1 VNKQALLTA
10 VLFCLARLLVYFQYK
25 IYTMQ
30 KLLTIGLVALSVSCS
45 TYAQTTATKKVAPK
59 TKVVTKTT
67 NTTGKKPS
75 APKALPTSTKSSV
88 TSTTG
93 TSTTGPKSTTS
104 TTTSPTPTQ
113 TQSNNA
119 NTSGGKGGMM
129 DGAGSS
135 TPTST
140 STSTSS
146 TSTSTTSSSTTGTST
161 SGGGIGDVIGSVL
174 GGATGGGYSQGDAAN
189 AIKDA
194 LLNGITNGVK
204 IVSVKDGYFG
214 NSLIKIPFPTEA
226 QPIVSALQMVGA
238 GSLVDKLVLQINRSA
253 EDAAVE
259 ATPIFVNSI
268 KQLTISDA
276 VNIVSNQQSDAATQ
290 FLKRTTN
297 EQLVAAFRPKIKGV
311 LDKTMTTQLWSQIMG
326 TYNQIPFVQKINPDL
341 TDFVTRKALDG
352 LFVMV
357 AKEEAKIRKD
367 PMAQTTDILK
377 KVFGKK

>member
-1 VNKQALLTA
+1 
-10 VLFCLARLLVYFQYK
+10 
-25 IYTMQ
+25 MQ
-30 KLLTIGLVALSVSCS
+30 KLLIIGLTAIMMGCAS
-45 TYAQTTATKKVAPK
+45 YAQTSTTTKKVVAK

-67 NTTGKKPS
+67 NTSGKKPA
-75 APKALPTSTKSSV
+75 APTALPTGTKSTV
-88 TSTTG
+88 TSNTG
-93 TSTTGPKSTTS
+93 TSTTGPKSTS
-104 TTTSPTPTQ
+104 TTTTTTRGGASTTTTTPT
-113 TQSNNA
+113 
-119 NTSGGKGGMM
+119 NTPTTNTT
-129 DGAGSS
+129 

-140 STSTSS
+140 STRGGATTGSSTTSTTTNTGSS
-146 TSTSTTSSSTTGTST
+146 TS
-161 SGGGIGDVIGSVL
+161 SGGGIGDVIGTVL
-174 GGATGGGYSQGDAAN
+174 GGATGGGTSQGDAAN

-226 QPIVSALQMVGA
+226 QPIVSALQMIGA

-253 EDAAVE
+253 EEAAVQ

-268 KQLTISDA
+268 KQLTIADA
-276 VNIVSNQQSDAATQ
+276 VNIVSNQQTDAATQ

-297 EQLVAAFRPKIKGV
+297 EQLVATFRPKIKGV
-311 LDKTMTTQLWSQIMG
+311 LDKTMTTQLWSQIMS

-357 AKEEAKIRKD
+357 AKEEAKLEKTRWLRLPI
-367 PMAQTTDILK
+367 
-377 KVFGKK
+377 F

>member
-1 VNKQALLTA
+1 MLLG
-10 VLFCLARLLVYFQYK
+10 
-25 IYTMQ
+25 
-30 KLLTIGLVALSVSCS
+30 LTTLMFGCG
-45 TYAQTTATKKVAPK
+45 TFAQTTTTKKVAAK

-75 APKALPTSTKSSV
+75 APSTLPTGTKSTV
-88 TSTTG
+88 TSTT
-93 TSTTGPKSTTS
+93 TGPSKTTTTTTTTPSSTTS
-104 TTTSPTPTQ
+104 TPSSTPA
-113 TQSNNA
+113 S
-119 NTSGGKGGMM
+119 SGAKKGGF
-129 DGAGSS
+129 GGSSTSTPSTGSTTS

-140 STSTSS
+140 P
-146 TSTSTTSSSTTGTST
+146 STTTTGTGTST

-174 GGATGGGYSQGDAAN
+174 GGATGGGYTQSDAAN

-204 IVSVKDGYFG
+204 LVSVKDGYFG

-253 EDAAVE
+253 EEAAVQ

-268 KQLTISDA
+268 KQLTIADA
-276 VNIVSNQQSDAATQ
+276 VNIVGNQQSDAATQ

-311 LDKTMTTQLWSQIMG
+311 LDKTMTTQLWSEIMG

>member
-1 VNKQALLTA
+1 
-10 VLFCLARLLVYFQYK
+10 
-25 IYTMQ
+25 MQ
-30 KLLTIGLVALSVSCS
+30 KLLSIATLLFVFGCA
-45 TYAQTTATKKVAPK
+45 THAQTTTKTAAKTTTAK

-67 NTTGKKPS
+67 NTSGKKPA
-75 APKALPTSTKSSV
+75 APATLPTGNKSTISTTGTG
-88 TSTTG
+88 TSTGPSKTTTG
-93 TSTTGPKSTTS
+93 TSTTSGTSTSTGGKTGGMSTGGTSTSGTSSTS
-104 TTTSPTPTQ
+104 TTTSGGKAGGMSSGGTPATTTPT
-113 TQSNNA
+113 
-119 NTSGGKGGMM
+119 
-129 DGAGSS
+129 
-135 TPTST
+135 
-140 STSTSS
+140 TSTSS
-146 TSTSTTSSSTTGTST
+146 STNT
-161 SGGGIGDVIGSVL
+161 SGSSGTGGVGDVIGTVL
-174 GGATGGGYSQGDAAN
+174 GGATGGGYSQSDAAN

-253 EDAAVE
+253 EEAATQ

-268 KQLTISDA
+268 KQLTIADA

-297 EQLVAAFRPKIKGV
+297 EQLVAAFRPQIKSV
-311 LDKTMTTQLWSQIMG
+311 LDKTMTTSLWSQIMS

>member
-1 VNKQALLTA
+1 
-10 VLFCLARLLVYFQYK
+10 
-25 IYTMQ
+25 MQ
-30 KLLTIGLVALSVSCS
+30 KLLIIGLATIMMGCASF
-45 TYAQTTATKKVAPK
+45 AQTSTTTKKVVAK

-67 NTTGKKPS
+67 NTSGKKP
-75 APKALPTSTKSSV
+75 ATPTTLPTGTKSTV
-88 TSTTG
+88 TSNTG
-93 TSTTGPKSTTS
+93 TSTTGPKSTS
-104 TTTSPTPTQ
+104 TTTTTTRGGASTTTTTPT
-113 TQSNNA
+113 
-119 NTSGGKGGMM
+119 NTPTTNTT
-129 DGAGSS
+129 

-140 STSTSS
+140 STRGGATTGSS
-146 TSTSTTSSSTTGTST
+146 TSTTTTSTGTSTT
-161 SGGGIGDVIGSVL
+161 SGGGIGDVIGTVL

-226 QPIVSALQMVGA
+226 QPIVSALQMIGA

-253 EDAAVE
+253 EEAAVQ

-268 KQLTISDA
+268 KQLTIADA
-276 VNIVSNQQSDAATQ
+276 VNIVSNQQTDAATQ

-311 LDKTMTTQLWSQIMG
+311 LDKTMTTQLWSEIMG

>member
-1 VNKQALLTA
+1 
-10 VLFCLARLLVYFQYK
+10 
-25 IYTMQ
+25 
-30 KLLTIGLVALSVSCS
+30 
-45 TYAQTTATKKVAPK
+45 
-59 TKVVTKTT
+59 
-67 NTTGKKPS
+67 
-75 APKALPTSTKSSV
+75 
-88 TSTTG
+88 
-93 TSTTGPKSTTS
+93 
-104 TTTSPTPTQ
+104 
-113 TQSNNA
+113 
-119 NTSGGKGGMM
+119 
-129 DGAGSS
+129 
-135 TPTST
+135 
-140 STSTSS
+140 
-146 TSTSTTSSSTTGTST
+146 
-161 SGGGIGDVIGSVL
+161 VIGTVL
-174 GGATGGGYSQGDAAN
+174 GGATGGGTSQGDAAN

-226 QPIVSALQMVGA
+226 QPIVSALQMIGA

-253 EDAAVE
+253 EEAAVQ

-268 KQLTISDA
+268 KQLTIADA
-276 VNIVSNQQSDAATQ
+276 VNIVSNQQTDAATQ

-311 LDKTMTTQLWSQIMG
+311 LDKTMTTQLWSEIMG

>member
-1 VNKQALLTA
+1 
-10 VLFCLARLLVYFQYK
+10 
-25 IYTMQ
+25 MQ
-30 KLLTIGLVALSVSCS
+30 KLLIIGLTTIMMGCAS
-45 TYAQTTATKKVAPK
+45 YAQTSTTTKKVAAK

-67 NTTGKKPS
+67 NSSGKKPA
-75 APKALPTSTKSSV
+75 APTTLPTGTKSTVTSTSG

-93 TSTTGPKSTTS
+93 TKSTTTTTSSGSS
-104 TTTSPTPTQ
+104 TTTTNTTPA
-113 TQSNNA
+113 S
-119 NTSGGKGGMM
+119 TSTGKGGKM
-129 DGAGSS
+129 GSG
-135 TPTST
+135 TST
-140 STSTSS
+140 STGSS
-146 TSTSTTSSSTTGTST
+146 TSTSTTSTGTST

-174 GGATGGGYSQGDAAN
+174 GGATGGDYTQGDAAN

-226 QPIVSALQMVGA
+226 QPIVSALQMIGA

-253 EDAAVE
+253 EEAAVQ

-268 KQLTISDA
+268 KQLTIADA
-276 VNIVSNQQSDAATQ
+276 VNIVSNQQNDAATQ

-311 LDKTMTTQLWSQIMG
+311 LDKTMTTQLWSEIMG

>member
-1 VNKQALLTA
+1 VNKKALLVA
-10 VLFCLARLLVYFQYK
+10 VLFCLARLLVYIQYK

-30 KLLTIGLVALSVSCS
+30 KLMLLGLTTLLFGCG
-45 TYAQTTATKKVAPK
+45 TFAQTTTTKKVAAK

-67 NTTGKKPS
+67 NSTGKKPT
-75 APKALPTSTKSSV
+75 APSTLPTGTKSTV
-88 TSTTG
+88 TTT
-93 TSTTGPKSTTS
+93 TTGPSKTTTTTTTPSSSTS
-104 TTTSPTPTQ
+104 TPSTPA
-113 TQSNNA
+113 S
-119 NTSGGKGGMM
+119 SGTKKGGFG
-129 DGAGSS
+129 GASTSTPSSGTTTS

-140 STSTSS
+140 TP
-146 TSTSTTSSSTTGTST
+146 SSTTTTGTSTST

-174 GGATGGGYSQGDAAN
+174 GGATGGGYTQSDAAS

-204 IVSVKDGYFG
+204 LVSVKDGYFG

-253 EDAAVE
+253 EEAAVE

-276 VNIVSNQQSDAATQ
+276 VNIVGNQQSDAATQ

-297 EQLVAAFRPKIKGV
+297 EQLVATFRPKIKGV
-311 LDKTMTTQLWSQIMG
+311 LDKTMTTQLWSQIMS

>member
-1 VNKQALLTA
+1 
-10 VLFCLARLLVYFQYK
+10 VLFCLARLLVTFIIKIKKMYK
-25 IYTMQ
+25 IVSIS
-30 KLLTIGLVALSVSCS
+30 LLLFTFGCVS
-45 TYAQTTATKKVAPK
+45 TAQTTSKTSAAK
-59 TKVVTKTT
+59 TKVVTKTKT
-67 NTTGKKPS
+67 PAGTKSPS
-75 APKALPTSTKSSV
+75 APKSLPTATKSGVSSTKTSNS
-88 TSTTG
+88 TSTTAP
-93 TSTTGPKSTTS
+93 SKPSSTTS
-104 TTTSPTPTQ
+104 TPS
-113 TQSNNA
+113 
-119 NTSGGKGGMM
+119 SGAPFQGKS
-129 DGAGSS
+129 GSS
-135 TPTST
+135 STTTST
-140 STSTSS
+140 STPSN
-146 TSTSTTSSSTTGTST
+146 TSTTNTTTTG
-161 SGGGIGDVIGSVL
+161 GGGIGDVIGSVL

-204 IVSVKDGYFG
+204 VVSVKDGYFG

-253 EDAAVE
+253 EEAAVE

-311 LDKTMTTQLWSQIMG
+311 LDKTMTTSLWSQIMG

-357 AKEEAKIRKD
+357 AKEEGKIRKD